1 MTFHCPGHDYPS
13 LRQAMGRWWHHLS
26 SVDSRSPVQIF
37 AEQHQHERGLKSS
50 EFSLLDL
57 TTQCWHADGS
67 NCFKFGEFFVVCPH
81 VCQFGSF
88 PTFRLLQIS
97 VEALIRI
104 SILHLWKL
112 SCVINHR
119 EYLRCF
125 FSYDYRG
132 FKFQTFNILHS
143 IFFPQSPSFSVETP
157 HVSLTDFGWSVSQEK
172 SAEMS
177 FAHWLGA
184 GGDIETFTSGRLS
197 GSVDV

>member
-112 SCVINHR
+112 SCVINHC

-125 FSYDYRG
+125 SLTIIVFSSS
-132 FKFQTFNILHS
+132 KLSTFFIPY
-143 IFFPQSPSFSVETP
+143 FFRNPQVFPLKLLTFLSPISDDQCRRRNQRRCPLPIGSVQVETSKRSP
-157 HVSLTDFGWSVSQEK
+157 LAGWV
-172 SAEMS
+172 A
-177 FAHWLGA
+177 
-184 GGDIETFTSGRLS
+184 R
-197 GSVDV
+197 